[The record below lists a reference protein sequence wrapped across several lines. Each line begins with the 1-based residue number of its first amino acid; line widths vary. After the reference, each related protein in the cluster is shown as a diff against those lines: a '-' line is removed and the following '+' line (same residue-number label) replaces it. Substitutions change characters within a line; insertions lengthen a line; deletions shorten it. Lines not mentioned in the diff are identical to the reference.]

1 MQFTAAIERTRLVA
15 SWFPSIQVS
24 TFRRKQ
30 AGLEGEDVY
39 ARTSNPTRTAL
50 EAALAALEDGERGLA
65 FGSGM
70 AAITSVVLS
79 LLSQGDHVVALED
92 LYGGS
97 RRLFDRIMCNFG
109 VSFTYVQDSTP
120 RNFENAMKPETK
132 IVWVE
137 TPTNPL
143 LQIVDIQMAVEVA
156 HRRHALLVVDNTF
169 ASPYKIHSNSVQT
182 SWFIARRSI
191 SADTATW

>member
-1 MQFTAAIERTRLVA
+1 MAMVRFSTRAIHSGDREDATGSVA
-15 SWFPSIQVS
+15 VPIYQVS

-30 AGLEGEDVY
+30 AGLEGEDLY

-120 RNFENAMKPETK
+120 P
-132 IVWVE
+132 
-137 TPTNPL
+137 
-143 LQIVDIQMAVEVA
+143 
-156 HRRHALLVVDNTF
+156 
-169 ASPYKIHSNSVQT
+169 
-182 SWFIARRSI
+182 
-191 SADTATW
+191 